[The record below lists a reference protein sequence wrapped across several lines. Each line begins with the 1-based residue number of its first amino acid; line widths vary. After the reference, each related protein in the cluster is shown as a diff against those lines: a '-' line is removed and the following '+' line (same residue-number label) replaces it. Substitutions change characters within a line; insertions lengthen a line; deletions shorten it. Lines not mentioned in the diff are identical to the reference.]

1 MVKKENRINSKKE
14 LKEWIEYEKLKKKSI
29 RDFIPMGEAYILRKH
44 QLLLRKTEYYLNTKK
59 IIRAMIYRMRLSVI
73 QNKYSL
79 HIPPNTCGKGLKI
92 MHIGPILLNGRAI
105 VGENCVFH
113 INTALV
119 AGGNND
125 DTPVLGN
132 NVVLGIGSV
141 VVGGIRIADNVA
153 VGANAVVNKDVVE
166 SDITVAGVPAK
177 KISDKGRSEWGKGSK

>member
-1 MVKKENRINSKKE
+1 MKKENRINSKKE